1 MASENGSSNNLTAN
15 NNNNN
20 IQASSSSQKLV
31 GISENDTTSKL
42 KSDSSE
48 NTEINRNS
56 STYSSY
62 KKSSHMNKSNKNNQ
76 EQNDMENNQDY
87 ENDDDEYHD
96 EFHDAVE
103 DVTQFSVTLP
113 RQKGV
118 LHHRNPSN
126 ISKIYLQES
135 DISSEDEHDQ
145 QTIKV
150 TMHSNKDTNNDSVV
164 KNNEISNRKQSSND
178 LNLLKIVPRPVRQR
192 RKEITPRPNYS
203 LNLWSIMK
211 NCIGK
216 DLSKIPIPV
225 NFSEP
230 LSMLQRVT
238 EEMEYSNL
246 LDLASQC
253 DDQWE
258 QMAYVAAFT
267 VSSYSTTATRTNKP
281 FNPLLGETYEC
292 DRLDDFGW
300 RSLAEQVSHHPP
312 GFAIHVESL
321 KEWIFYQEFTM
332 SSKFRGQ
339 YLQVVPLGTSHLEFK
354 KTGHHFTW
362 RKVATFVKNIIVGKL
377 WIDNVGEMDIV
388 NHKTKDVC
396 HLKFFPYSYFSRE
409 PPRKVTGIITD
420 SNNVARYVLNGTWT
434 DQIEGAPV
442 LNPQVVTE
450 QTQLNTGTSKILWR
464 RRFPP

>member
-1 MASENGSSNNLTAN
+1 
-15 NNNNN
+15 
-20 IQASSSSQKLV
+20 
-31 GISENDTTSKL
+31 
-42 KSDSSE
+42 
-48 NTEINRNS
+48 
-56 STYSSY
+56 
-62 KKSSHMNKSNKNNQ
+62 MNKSNKNNQ

-434 DQIEGAPV
+434 EQIEGAPV
-442 LNPQVVTE
+442 LNPQIVTE
-450 QTQLNTGTSKILWR
+450 QTQLNTGTSKVLWR
-464 RRFPP
+464 RKYPP

>member
-1 MASENGSSNNLTAN
+1 M
-15 NNNNN
+15 
-20 IQASSSSQKLV
+20 SSSSQTIVNDNKLL
-31 GISENDTTSKL
+31 SASNNDVNDSTLKRHSSK
-42 KSDSSE
+42 
-48 NTEINRNS
+48 N
-56 STYSSY
+56 
-62 KKSSHMNKSNKNNQ
+62 KSSHTGVIK
-76 EQNDMENNQDY
+76 EVE
-87 ENDDDEYHD
+87 EDDDEFHD

-113 RQKGV
+113 RLQKAGQFS
-118 LHHRNPSN
+118 HRRNPSN
-126 ISKIYLQES
+126 LSKIYLQES
-135 DISSEDEHDQ
+135 DMSSGDEDEQNNDNGQ

-150 TMHSNKDTNNDSVV
+150 TMHTTHKDQEEQTVNGSLTTTSNKNNSKSTNDLALALKKPLVV
-164 KNNEISNRKQSSND
+164 K
-178 LNLLKIVPRPVRQR
+178 QR

-238 EEMEYSNL
+238 EELEYSSL
-246 LDLASQC
+246 LDLASQS

-267 VSSYSTTATRTNKP
+267 ISAYSTTATRTNKP

-312 GFAIHVESL
+312 GFAIHCESI
-321 KEWIFYQEFTM
+321 KEWNYYQEFTM

-339 YLQVVPLGTSHLEFK
+339 YLQVIPLGTSHLEFK
-354 KTGHHFTW
+354 KTGHHYTW

-388 NHKTKDVC
+388 NHATKDVC

-434 DQIEGAPV
+434 EQIEGAPV

-464 RRFPP
+464 RKYPP

>member
-1 MASENGSSNNLTAN
+1 MS
-15 NNNNN
+15 
-20 IQASSSSQKLV
+20 
-31 GISENDTTSKL
+31 GILKPEDKKL
-42 KSDSSE
+42 KQTDTSESTSSGGGAAA
-48 NTEINRNS
+48 TSTITRNS
-56 STYSSY
+56 KTNNSY
-62 KKSSHMNKSNKNNQ
+62 KKSSQTGKSNNKTNDDNNQ
-76 EQNDMENNQDY
+76 QDFDNDGDE
-87 ENDDDEYHD
+87 DDDDDDNEYHD

-113 RQKGV
+113 RQKST

-135 DISSEDEHDQ
+135 DLSSEDENDQ

-150 TMHSNKDTNNDSVV
+150 TMHTNKDNNNAPNETNTEE
-164 KNNEISNRKQSSND
+164 NNKSNTAQNVGVIKKQSLND
-178 LNLLKIVPRPVRQR
+178 LNSLKIVQRQVKTR

-238 EEMEYSNL
+238 EEMEYSSL
-246 LDLASQC
+246 LDLASQSQ
-253 DDQWE
+253 DQWE

-321 KEWIFYQEFTM
+321 KEWEFYQEFTM

-339 YLQVVPLGTSHLEFK
+339 YLQIVPLGTSHLEFK

-434 DQIEGAPV
+434 EQIEGAPV
-442 LNPQVVTE
+442 LNPQIVTE
-450 QTQLNTGTSKILWR
+450 QTQLNTGTSKVLWR
-464 RRFPP
+464 RKYPP